1 MESSRA
7 LYGAELH
14 ITTWGASDVGRVREV
29 NEDCYIVAPDLGLL
43 AVADGMGGHHRGDVA
58 SQLACNV
65 LKEAIS
71 GHGAVIQMMERNP
84 SDSSRVAVE
93 AMLENAVQRASSEV
107 FEASEAIAGQ
117 GKRMGTTIDVL
128 LVVAHTAFLAHVGDG
143 RVYLL
148 RDGEVHQLTRDHS
161 VVEQQLSRGEL
172 TPEEARRSQKKNL
185 ITRALGVFDQV
196 QVDMMNFDLL
206 DDDKLLLCSDGLH
219 RYLGPSEL
227 GEALLKR
234 MDPDVPGRLI
244 GLANRRGGR
253 DNSTAV
259 CVQFQAESTAEMQ
272 MPTRQCLE
280 ALRKVPLLQFCT
292 YRELIMIHE
301 VARFRSLGPNELLF
315 YEGQVGRSAMV
326 VINGTV
332 ALERKGQTLAV
343 AESGGCIGEISLVRS
358 MPRSCDARTLEDTE
372 LLVIDRDRFLQ
383 ILKQD
388 TELGS
393 KLSWYL
399 LKRMSRLV
407 GEGVPP
413 VLPETLAPV
422 LRG

>member
-1 MESSRA
+1 MRQ
-7 LYGAELH
+7 
-14 ITTWGASDVGRVREV
+14 V
-29 NEDCYIVAPDLGLL
+29 NEDCYILAPDLGLL

-65 LKEAIS
+65 IKETIS
-71 GHGAVIQMMERNP
+71 SHRGVIEMMERN
-84 SDSSRVAVE
+84 SVDAARLAVE

-107 FEASEAIAGQ
+107 FEAADAIAGQ
-117 GKRMGTTIDVL
+117 GKRMGTTMDVL
-128 LVVAHTAFLAHVGDG
+128 LVVANTAFLAHVGDG

-161 VVEQQLSRGEL
+161 MVEQQLDRGEL
-172 TPEEARRSQKKNL
+172 TQEEARRSQKKNV

-219 RYLGPSEL
+219 RYIGPSEL
-227 GEALLKR
+227 GEALLSR
-234 MDPDVPGRLI
+234 MDPDCPGRLI

-253 DNSTAV
+253 DNLTAI
-259 CVQFQAESTAEMQ
+259 CVEVQAESTAEMQ

-280 ALRKVPLLQFCT
+280 TLRKVPLLQFCT
-292 YRELIMIHE
+292 YRELIMIYE
-301 VARFRSLGPNELLF
+301 VARFRSMGANELLF
-315 YEGQVGRSAMV
+315 CEGQQGRSATV
-326 VINGTV
+326 VISGTL
-332 ALERKGQTLAV
+332 ALERQGQTLAV
-343 AESGGCIGEISLVRS
+343 AESGSCIGELSLVRS
-358 MPRSCDARTLEDTE
+358 MARSCDARTLEASE
-372 LLVIDRDRFLQ
+372 LLIIDRDRFLQ

-393 KLSWYL
+393 KLSWHL

-407 GEGVPP
+407 GEGSTQ

-422 LRG
+422 LRS